1 MVKKKYTSSDIEVL
15 KGIEPV
21 QKRPGMYTDT
31 TNPNHLVQEL
41 IDNSVDEAISGFC
54 SHIIVKLH
62 SDYFI
67 SVEDDGRG
75 LPVDKHPE
83 HKVSGIEVI
92 MTNLHSGAKFSD
104 KNYKFSG
111 GLHGVG
117 VSIVNALSHS
127 LSVFVVRNGDKSQY
141 EMLFSNGS
149 VKKKICKSKKNI
161 KKKSGT
167 LIKFK
172 PNEKYFDTNELDIR
186 ELHNLIKA
194 KSILQPGLKLKVV
207 DELYNTGTTE
217 YLHNGSLGDYL
228 INSTD
233 GLDFIPSKPC
243 SGNFESSDLTID
255 WSCVWLTD
263 STDTVQES
271 YVNLIPTSNGGSHV
285 NALKTAVVE
294 SLRDFCTRKK
304 LLPKNIKL
312 TPDDVWRNTSFIIS
326 LKMVDPQFAGQTK
339 TKLQSAHILSR
350 LTPKLKDNFE
360 IWFNQNSETA
370 QSIAALIISNAEE
383 RVNANL
389 SPVRKN
395 HRTTL
400 LPSRLSDCLIK
411 DTRANELFLVEG
423 DSAGG
428 SAKQARDKNF
438 QAILPLRGKILNTW
452 ELHSSKIL
460 DSKEV
465 KDISISIGVEPGSTD
480 LTRLRYGKICILAD
494 ADSDGL
500 HIATLLL
507 ALFLKHYEP
516 LVKSGHIYIAKPPLY
531 RVDFKKETFYVI
543 DDDDLKRTLKKMK
556 IDPESNDLSITRFK
570 GLGEMNP
577 SQLRETTLS
586 KKSRKLLA
594 LTLSNKAEDHRMMD
608 MLLNKKKSPERK
620 IWLEKKGNLAQF
632 E

>member
-1 MVKKKYTSSDIEVL
+1 MKKKYTSSDIEVL

-54 SHIIVKLH
+54 NQIIIKLH
-62 SDYFI
+62 KDNYV
-67 SVEDDGRG
+67 SVEDNGRG
-75 LPVDKHPE
+75 LPVDKHPD
-83 HKVSGIEVI
+83 HNVSGIEVI

-104 KNYKFSG
+104 KSYKFSG

-117 VSIVNALSHS
+117 VSIVNALSQS
-127 LSVFVVRNGDKSQY
+127 LEVIVVRSRDTYQY

-149 VKKKICKSKKNI
+149 IKKQLSKTKKKS

-167 LIKFK
+167 IIKFK
-172 PNEKYFDTNELDIR
+172 ANEKYFDSNTLNIN

-194 KSILQPGLKLKVV
+194 KSILQPGLKLQVI
-207 DELYNTGTTE
+207 DELYATGTTE

-228 INSTD
+228 INSTN
-233 GLDFIPSKPC
+233 GLSFIPAKPC

-255 WSCVWLTD
+255 WSCLWLID
-263 STDTVQES
+263 STDTMQSS
-271 YVNLIPTSNGGSHV
+271 YVNLIPTPSGGTHV
-285 NALKTAVVE
+285 NALKNAVVE
-294 SLRDFCTRKK
+294 SLRDFCARKK

-312 TPDDVWRNTSFIIS
+312 TPDDVWKNTSFIIS
-326 LKMVDPQFAGQTK
+326 IKMMNPQFAGQTK
-339 TKLQSAHILSR
+339 TKLQSAHISSI
-350 LTPKLKDNFE
+350 LTPKLKDSFE

-370 QSIAALIISNAEE
+370 KTIAALVINNAEE
-383 RVNANL
+383 RVNT
-389 SPVRKN
+389 SSSSVRKN
-395 HRTTL
+395 NKNTL

-411 DTRANELFLVEG
+411 DIRANELFLVEG

-452 ELHSSKIL
+452 ELNSSKIL

-465 KDISISIGVEPGSTD
+465 KDISTSIGVEPGNPD
-480 LTRLRYGKICILAD
+480 LSRLRYGKICILAD

-507 ALFLKHYEP
+507 ALFLKHYES
-516 LVKSGHIYIAKPPLY
+516 LVRSGHIYIAKPPLY
-531 RVDFKKETFYVI
+531 RVDYKKDTFYVI
-543 DDDDLKRTLKKMK
+543 DDNDLSDTLKKMK
-556 IDPESNDLSITRFK
+556 VDSDSKDLSITRFK

-594 LTLSNKAEDHRMMD
+594 LTLSDKSKDYETMD
-608 MLLNKKKSPERK
+608 MLLNKKKSSERK
-620 IWLEKKGNLAQF
+620 TWLEKKGNLAQF

>member
-1 MVKKKYTSSDIEVL
+1 MKKKYTSSDIEVL

-54 SHIIVKLH
+54 NQIIIKLH
-62 SDYFI
+62 KDNYV
-67 SVEDDGRG
+67 SVEDNGRG
-75 LPVDKHPE
+75 LPVDKHPD
-83 HKVSGIEVI
+83 HNVSGIEVI

-104 KNYKFSG
+104 KSYKFSG

-117 VSIVNALSHS
+117 VSIVNALSQS
-127 LSVFVVRNGDKSQY
+127 LEVIVVRSRDTYQY
-141 EMLFSNGS
+141 EMSFSNGS
-149 VKKKICKSKKNI
+149 IKKQLSKTKKNS

-167 LIKFK
+167 IIKFK
-172 PNEKYFDTNELDIR
+172 ANEKYFDSNTLNIN

-194 KSILQPGLKLKVV
+194 KSILQPGLKLQVI
-207 DELYNTGTTE
+207 DELYATGTTE

-228 INSTD
+228 INSAN
-233 GLDFIPSKPC
+233 GLSFIPAKPC

-255 WSCVWLTD
+255 WSCLWLID
-263 STDTVQES
+263 STDTIQSS
-271 YVNLIPTSNGGSHV
+271 YVNLIPTPSGGTHV
-285 NALKTAVVE
+285 NALKNAVVE
-294 SLRDFCTRKK
+294 SLRDFCARKK

-312 TPDDVWRNTSFIIS
+312 TPDDVWKNTSFIIS
-326 LKMVDPQFAGQTK
+326 IKMMNPQFAGQTK
-339 TKLQSAHILSR
+339 TKLQSAHISSI
-350 LTPKLKDNFE
+350 LTPKLKDSFE

-370 QSIAALIISNAEE
+370 KTIAALVINNAEE
-383 RVNANL
+383 RVNT
-389 SPVRKN
+389 SSSSVRKN
-395 HRTTL
+395 NKNTL

-411 DTRANELFLVEG
+411 DIRANELFLVEG

-452 ELHSSKIL
+452 ELNSSKIL

-465 KDISISIGVEPGSTD
+465 KDISTSIGVEPGNPD
-480 LTRLRYGKICILAD
+480 LSRLRYGKICILAD

-507 ALFLKHYEP
+507 ALFLKHYES
-516 LVKSGHIYIAKPPLY
+516 LVRSGHIYIAKPPLY
-531 RVDFKKETFYVI
+531 RVDYKKDTFYVI
-543 DDDDLKRTLKKMK
+543 DDNDLSDTLKKMK
-556 IDPESNDLSITRFK
+556 VDSDSKDLSITRFK

-594 LTLSNKAEDHRMMD
+594 LTLSDKSKDYETMD
-608 MLLNKKKSPERK
+608 MLLNKKKSSERK
-620 IWLEKKGNLAQF
+620 TWLEKKGNLAQF

>member
-1 MVKKKYTSSDIEVL
+1 MKKKYTSSDIEVL

-54 SHIIVKLH
+54 NQIIIKLH
-62 SDYFI
+62 KDNYV
-67 SVEDDGRG
+67 SVEDNGRG
-75 LPVDKHPE
+75 LPVDKHPD
-83 HKVSGIEVI
+83 HNVSGIEVI

-104 KNYKFSG
+104 KSYKFSG

-117 VSIVNALSHS
+117 VSIVNALSQS
-127 LSVFVVRNGDKSQY
+127 LEVIVVRSGDTYQY
-141 EMLFSNGS
+141 EMSFSNGS
-149 VKKKICKSKKNI
+149 IKKQLSKTKKNS

-167 LIKFK
+167 IIKFK
-172 PNEKYFDTNELDIR
+172 ANEKYFDSNTLNIN

-194 KSILQPGLKLKVV
+194 KSILQPGLKLQVI
-207 DELYNTGTTE
+207 DELYATGTTE

-228 INSTD
+228 INSTN
-233 GLDFIPSKPC
+233 GSSFIPAKPC
-243 SGNFESSDLTID
+243 SGNFESPDLTID
-255 WSCVWLTD
+255 WSCLWLID
-263 STDTVQES
+263 STDTMQSS
-271 YVNLIPTSNGGSHV
+271 YVNLIPTPSGGTHV
-285 NALKTAVVE
+285 NALKNAVVE
-294 SLRDFCTRKK
+294 SLRDFCARKK

-312 TPDDVWRNTSFIIS
+312 TPDDVWKNTSFIIS
-326 LKMVDPQFAGQTK
+326 IKMMNPQFAGQTK
-339 TKLQSAHILSR
+339 TKLQSAHISSI
-350 LTPKLKDNFE
+350 LTPKLKDSFE

-370 QSIAALIISNAEE
+370 KTIAALVINNAEE
-383 RVNANL
+383 RVNT
-389 SPVRKN
+389 SSSSVRKN
-395 HRTTL
+395 NKNTL

-411 DTRANELFLVEG
+411 DIRANELFLVEG

-452 ELHSSKIL
+452 ELNSSKIL

-465 KDISISIGVEPGSTD
+465 KDISTSIGVEPGNPD
-480 LTRLRYGKICILAD
+480 LSRLRYGKICILAD

-507 ALFLKHYEP
+507 ALFLKHYES
-516 LVKSGHIYIAKPPLY
+516 LVRSGHIYIAKPPLY
-531 RVDFKKETFYVI
+531 RVDYKKDTFYVI
-543 DDDDLKRTLKKMK
+543 DDNDLSDTLKKMK
-556 IDPESNDLSITRFK
+556 VDSDSKDLSITRFK

-594 LTLSNKAEDHRMMD
+594 LTLSDKSKDYETMD
-608 MLLNKKKSPERK
+608 MLLNKKKSSERK
-620 IWLEKKGNLAQF
+620 TWLEKKGNLAQF